1 MWEIPTMAEVRK
13 LDSRRRGVFP
23 DRFAP
28 GDLFLEEEV
37 GEDRVVFRRIRPR
50 EVPRRSIKKRNGLL
64 MVEGSIDLERIRT
77 AIREDRDAR

>member
-1 MWEIPTMAEVRK
+1 MAEVRK

-23 DRFAP
+23 DRFFP

-37 GEDRVVFRRIRPR
+37 GEDRVVFRLVRPKD
-50 EVPRRSIKKRNGLL
+50 VPQRPVRKRNGFLL
-64 MVEGSIDLERIRT
+64 VEGTMDVERIRA